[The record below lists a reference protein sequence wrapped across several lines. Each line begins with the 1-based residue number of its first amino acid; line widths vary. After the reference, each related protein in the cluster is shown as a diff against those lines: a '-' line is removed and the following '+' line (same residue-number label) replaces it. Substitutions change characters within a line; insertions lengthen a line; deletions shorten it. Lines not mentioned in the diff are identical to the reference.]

1 MAEGAPY
8 PVNSARHPAR
18 TRRSPEG
25 DSGAVPG
32 AAWSQ
37 EQPSLPRAQRIRS
50 RNGTPGEETGLS
62 PGAQAP
68 LHPGFGV
75 HAPGS
80 SFTLGT
86 QPPSIPRRGAAQ
98 RSASR
103 AYAAPG
109 EETRGRPGRSLPSR
123 AAAAPPDRARGS
135 TGPARAARPARP
147 HHLPGGAYINA
158 AAALPS
164 AARQR
169 GRAVVSA
176 RGVRAPTSPKT
187 PPPCRPRQRASPQPR
202 AAQLRAAQ
210 RRGSDSES
218 VGLRSGAGGCGALA
232 VAWRGPERAPERAP
246 ERGQTG
252 RRLSR
257 RLSLRPPPPASA
269 PPSHRPRRRRAHA
282 GERRHDAG
290 GRAHVCRGE
299 HCRWYAEDRGDAV
312 LGWGWA
318 PGTRVG
324 REKRETRRGP
334 HLETPALK
342 HEALDQASGSTQ
354 SLRWRARRQRDV
366 KVHPACEGSGRDE
379 LGGGGGGV
387 KAPGAPW
394 VRAEASPAEPDSS
407 TMQLNEDFCG
417 RHMQDRM
424 VQKDLSGTKEKDL
437 TCSGAGV

>member
-1 MAEGAPY
+1 M
-8 PVNSARHPAR
+8 
-18 TRRSPEG
+18 
-25 DSGAVPG
+25 
-32 AAWSQ
+32 
-37 EQPSLPRAQRIRS
+37 
-50 RNGTPGEETGLS
+50 S

-75 HAPGS
+75 HAPGR

-109 EETRGRPGRSLPSR
+109 EETRGRPRRSLPWR
-123 AAAAPPDRARGS
+123 AAAGPPDRARGS

-158 AAALPS
+158 VAALPS

-176 RGVRAPTSPKT
+176 RGVRAPPSPQT

-210 RRGSDSES
+210 RLGSDSES
-218 VGLRSGAGGCGALA
+218 AGLCSGAGGCGALA

-257 RLSLRPPPPASA
+257 RLSLCLSLRPPPPASA
-269 PPSHRPRRRRAHA
+269 PPSHRPRRRPRA
-282 GERRHDAG
+282 RRGATPRRRRARARMPRRTLPVVRGGSG
-290 GRAHVCRGE
+290 GRGARVGMGS
-299 HCRWYAEDRGDAV
+299 GDP
-312 LGWGWA
+312 G
-318 PGTRVG
+318 GTR
-324 REKRETRRGP
+324 EAENPAGP
-334 HLETPALK
+334 APRHPALK
-342 HEALDQASGSTQ
+342 HEALDKASRSTQ
-354 SLRWRARRQRDV
+354 SPHWRARRERDARV
-366 KVHPACEGSGRDE
+366 QPACAGSGRDE

-387 KAPGAPW
+387 TAPGAPW
-394 VRAEASPAEPDSS
+394 MRAEASPDER
-407 TMQLNEDFCG
+407 L
-417 RHMQDRM
+417 
-424 VQKDLSGTKEKDL
+424 
-437 TCSGAGV
+437 GVVVGGFAVRQ

>member
-1 MAEGAPY
+1 M
-8 PVNSARHPAR
+8 
-18 TRRSPEG
+18 
-25 DSGAVPG
+25 
-32 AAWSQ
+32 
-37 EQPSLPRAQRIRS
+37 
-50 RNGTPGEETGLS
+50 S
-62 PGAQAP
+62 PGAQAS

-75 HAPGS
+75 HAPGR

-135 TGPARAARPARP
+135 TGPARAACPARP

-158 AAALPS
+158 VAALPS

-176 RGVRAPTSPKT
+176 RGVRAPPSPKT

-252 RRLSR
+252 RRLSS
-257 RLSLRPPPPASA
+257 RLSLRPPPPAPA
-269 PPSHRPRRRRAHA
+269 PPSHRPRRR
-282 GERRHDAG
+282 
-290 GRAHVCRGE
+290 
-299 HCRWYAEDRGDAV
+299 
-312 LGWGWA
+312 
-318 PGTRVG
+318 P
-324 REKRETRRGP
+324 
-334 HLETPALK
+334 
-342 HEALDQASGSTQ
+342 
-354 SLRWRARRQRDV
+354 RARRGATPRRRRARARMPRRTPPVVRGGPRGRGARVGVGSRD
-366 KVHPACEGSGRDE
+366 
-379 LGGGGGGV
+379 
-387 KAPGAPW
+387 PG
-394 VRAEASPAEPDSS
+394 
-407 TMQLNEDFCG
+407 
-417 RHMQDRM
+417 
-424 VQKDLSGTKEKDL
+424 
-437 TCSGAGV
+437 GAGEAGNPVGPAPRDPRPEARSP